1 MIVVVVLLLTVLT
14 FAFVAY
20 PLFKQRSRS
29 VASTQDEKL
38 QELHSKRDTTYS
50 MLKELEFDFQSG
62 ILTDED
68 YHDLETRY
76 KRKAIS
82 LLRDTDVLE
91 KDTSVEEE
99 LEKQVLE
106 LRRSQGSPYSRPT
119 GETGKDTGV
128 EGEIEKQILELRRS
142 KGLFCPQ
149 CGVRYQEGDRF
160 CFRCGTSLNRGESI
174 D

>member
-1 MIVVVVLLLTVLT
+1 MTIFVVVVLTVL
-14 FAFVAY
+14 AFVFIVY

-29 VASTQDEKL
+29 ADSVKDEKL

-82 LLRDTDVLE
+82 ILRDTDALE
-91 KDTSVEEE
+91 
-99 LEKQVLE
+99 
-106 LRRSQGSPYSRPT
+106 
-119 GETGKDTGV
+119 KDTGV
-128 EGEIEKQILELRRS
+128 EDELEKQILQLRRS

-149 CGVRYQEGDRF
+149 CGARRQEGDRF
-160 CFRCGTSLNRGESI
+160 CSRCGTSLSQGGHV

>member
-1 MIVVVVLLLTVLT
+1 MTIFVALILTVLA
-14 FAFVAY
+14 FAFIAY
-20 PLFKQRSRS
+20 PLFKQWPRST
-29 VASTQDEKL
+29 VSTQDEKI

-82 LLRDTDVLE
+82 ILRDTDALE
-91 KDTSVEEE
+91 KEI
-99 LEKQVLE
+99 EKQVLE
-106 LRRSQGSPYSRPT
+106 LRQGKARPRPRVTAESRK
-119 GETGKDTGV
+119 ETTIEAEV
-128 EGEIEKQILELRRS
+128 EKEVLKLRQQ
-142 KGLFCPQ
+142 KGRFCPQ
-149 CGVRYQEGDRF
+149 CGAGHEEDDRF
-160 CFRCGTSLNRGESI
+160 CSRCGTSLSQGESV